1 MKRISILMIAMLSLG
16 LYSFSQV
23 RVGIRAGANIAKW
36 KMDSEYSPKSKTGLE
51 GGLRA
56 EFPIAG
62 KLSLMPELIY
72 SNYGS
77 KLELDGEDLTYRM
90 NYISLPIL
98 VKYSLP
104 KRISIFAG
112 PQIGFAIKA
121 EQEYLGDKT
130 DLKDD
135 LKKSDLFA
143 VIGAEIE
150 LGLGLSIG
158 ARYNHGLTKLDKD
171 DIILAR
177 NHSFGISVGYML
189 APRR

>member
-112 PQIGFAIKA
+112 PQIGFA
-121 EQEYLGDKT
+121 
-130 DLKDD
+130 D